1 MIRRSFILSDEMIE
15 MDALPIGPAAAAPSG
30 ASPAPDSMQVG
41 MSLAEIERHFILA
54 TLEHFSGDKRKAAEV
69 LGISL
74 KTIYNRLNN
83 YSAAV

>member
-1 MIRRSFILSDEMIE
+1 MIRSELVQHIAKEQ
-15 MDALPIGPAAAAPSG
+15 
-30 ASPAPDSMQVG
+30 PDL
-41 MSLAEIERHFILA
+41 SLADIERHFILA
-54 TLEHFSGDKRKAAEV
+54 TLEHFGGDKRKAAEV